1 MKKSVRQ
8 KKVPLWQQAYLED
21 RVRVNR
27 GKPQLYGTQFRLNK
41 KRVLVMWPVQNR
53 IRLVQNRI
61 RLNIRR
67 KQAGLEPIG
76 VYKKELQSRQLALKE
91 RW

>member
-1 MKKSVRQ
+1 MEK

-53 IRLVQNRI
+53 IRL
-61 RLNIRR
+61 NIRR

>member
-53 IRLVQNRI
+53 IRL
-61 RLNIRR
+61 NIRR